1 MKEVVMPEIINA
13 KGLACPQ
20 PVILTKNALES
31 YSDVV
36 VIVDNAISVEN
47 VKRFAT
53 SAGCSVEV
61 ADESE
66 GIFKLKIKKEAATE
80 INNQDSEKPLPA
92 EIPSASAGPTVFSI
106 ISDTM
111 GKGSDELGTILMKA
125 FIHTVI
131 DLEAGP
137 DVMIFYNAGVKL
149 AIEGSDVLDDLQ
161 KLEEKGIKILV
172 CGTCANY
179 FGITEKVAV
188 GIISNMDDIADTLS
202 RAGHIVQ
209 P

>member
-1 MKEVVMPEIINA
+1 MPEIVNA
-13 KGLACPQ
+13 RGLACPQ
-20 PVILTKNALES
+20 PVLLTKKALEDH
-31 YSDVV
+31 SDVDV
-36 VIVDNAISVEN
+36 LVDNSIAVEN
-47 VKRFAT
+47 VKRFAAN
-53 SAGCSVEV
+53 AGCAVEV
-61 ADESE
+61 TDESG
-66 GIFKLKIKKEAATE
+66 GIFRIHLKKQDKTAEDNRGSECISCADNARSAA
-80 INNQDSEKPLPA
+80 SG
-92 EIPSASAGPTVFSI
+92 PSVFVI
-106 ISDTM
+106 ASDTM

-131 DLEAGP
+131 DLEVGP

-149 AIEGSDVLDDLQ
+149 AIEGSDVLDDLK

-188 GIISNMDDIADTLS
+188 GIVSNMYDIGDTLS

>member
-1 MKEVVMPEIINA
+1 MPEIINA

-31 YSDVV
+31 HSDVV
-36 VIVDNAISVEN
+36 VLVDNAIAVEN

-61 ADESE
+61 ADESD
-66 GIFKLKIKKEAATE
+66 GIFRIHIKKQAEIEAD
-80 INNQDSEKPLPA
+80 NQDSECISCSLD
-92 EIPSASAGPTVFSI
+92 IPSSASGPSVYVI
-106 ISDTM
+106 ASDKM

-131 DLEAGP
+131 DLEARP
-137 DVMIFYNAGVKL
+137 DVMIFYNSGVKL

-161 KLEEKGIKILV
+161 KLEEKEIRILV

-188 GIISNMDDIADTLS
+188 GIVSNMYDIADTLS